1 MRASEGVGL
10 YQLKEGQIAYILH
23 RVSGV
28 AVILFLFVHLVENFF
43 LLMGEAA
50 YNRAIG
56 IYDVWYFRLGEF
68 ALVAAVVYHALNG
81 TRIVVVDFWQKS
93 TRYQKPMWY
102 AVMAL
107 SALILLP
114 VAKIMLLD
122 YPHWPWSGTAAAAIA
137 SAVPLGG
144 MALVSTSYVSGR
156 ARPMGGAQGELRLWY
171 FMRVSG
177 LLLIF
182 LTLFHLWLNHI
193 HTEVG
198 ELSYALVIER
208 LTKFPILRVL
218 DFLLLALGLGHG
230 VNGLKNVIDD
240 RVHAPGQRAFW
251 LSLLFVTFA
260 VFLAAGTA
268 VLFVLPLSPAGGA

>member
-1 MRASEGVGL
+1 VRASEGFGL

-43 LLMGEAA
+43 LLLGEEA

-56 IYDVWYFRLGEF
+56 IYDTWYFRLGEF
-68 ALVAAVVYHALNG
+68 ALIAAVVYHALNG
-81 TRIVVVDFWQKS
+81 TRIVVIDFWQAS

-122 YPHWPWSGTAAAAIA
+122 YPHWPWSGSGAAAHLAAAAP
-137 SAVPLGG
+137 VLGV
-144 MALVSTSYVSGR
+144 ALVSTAYVSGR
-156 ARPMGGAQGELRLWY
+156 ARPTGGERGELRLWY
-171 FMRVSG
+171 FMRLSG
-177 LLLIF
+177 LLLVF
-182 LTLFHLWLNHI
+182 LALFHLWLNHI
-193 HTEVG
+193 QTEVG
-198 ELSYALVIER
+198 ELSYDLVVGR
-208 LTKFPILRVL
+208 LTEFPLLRVV
-218 DFLLLALGLGHG
+218 DFLLLFLGLGHG

-240 RVHAPGQRAFW
+240 HVHAPAQRWFW
-251 LSLLFVTFA
+251 LSLLLVTFS
-260 VFLAAGTA
+260 VFLVAGTA
-268 VLFVLPLSPAGGA
+268 VLFTLPLEAA